1 MNQKEVEMSM
11 VGERGSLKYCTIKD
25 IMYAG
30 SFLKKK
36 KNNNILKER
45 EDGIP
50 ILYFAGLR

>member
-25 IMYAG
+25 IMNAG